1 MTTDVPV
8 CTDTRGT
15 SIGSSNPTHLR
26 GGNNAPRLFG
36 VSSFAKGDQVS
47 VDDEIAVPRRGIAT
61 GMNDRT
67 SISQPLG
74 VPREIGV
81 DDRFRT
87 CSLNGIRQTR
97 GYGFIVRAVKSDF
110 ELDRRPIDLPEEQRH
125 AGCDRQSH
133 SFCSPSSA

>member
-1 MTTDVPV
+1 MPRERLSARRIQRIYEAGTT
-8 CTDTRGT
+8 
-15 SIGSSNPTHLR
+15 LR
-26 GGNNAPRLFG
+26 GLFG

-47 VDDEIAVPRRGIAT
+47 VDDEIAVPRRGRAT

-87 CSLNGIRQTR
+87 CLQ
-97 GYGFIVRAVKSDF
+97 
-110 ELDRRPIDLPEEQRH
+110 DLP
-125 AGCDRQSH
+125 
-133 SFCSPSSA
+133 P